1 MRSRLLWRRS
11 ATAAGLY
18 ASVALG
24 ICATIVATR
33 VLGVER
39 FGVFATALAA
49 ASFFQ
54 ILLDLTVE
62 DALTKLGFRYIAAA
76 EWGKLHRLFA
86 VTMRL
91 KLIGGGVA
99 SLALLA
105 LAPLGEAL
113 FGGHDVGLAILAAA
127 PLPLVQA
134 PENVGATALL
144 LRGRYDLRGS
154 YQTLSQG
161 LRFAA
166 VAIGVHYGVVE
177 AIVGIVIAQLI
188 STVIVWRVGRVALA
202 RFPSAPEEPLTRDR
216 AEIIRFVGQSSAAT
230 AMVSART
237 ALAPLLLGVVAG
249 PTQVGFLRVAQ
260 APQSG
265 FSAASSPVRLILLTE
280 QTRDWEHGRH
290 TDVLRG
296 ITRYMLGAGV
306 IALVSVPIFLWA
318 MPWLIEVFFTD
329 QYLPA
334 VDAARIIL
342 VAAAI
347 QLVLGWTKSF
357 PTTIGRPGLRIVA
370 HGVETLVLLPLVVVL
385 GSSDGVTGAAVAILA
400 STLAFAATWGVLL
413 ARVRGATLVSPP
425 LGSDKVAEL

>member
-91 KLIGGGVA
+91 KLIGGGLA

-306 IALVSVPIFLWA
+306 IALVSVPDLSLGDA
-318 MPWLIEVFFTD
+318 VADRGLLHRPVPPRRRRRQDHPRRGGDPAGARLDEVVSD
-329 QYLPA
+329 DDRASGSPDRRPRRRDPRPA
-334 VDAARIIL
+334 PAGRGARRERRRDRGRGGNPRVDARLRSDLGRVAR
-342 VAAAI
+342 AGARCDA
-347 QLVLGWTKSF
+347 
-357 PTTIGRPGLRIVA
+357 
-370 HGVETLVLLPLVVVL
+370 GVP
-385 GSSDGVTGAAVAILA
+385 S
-400 STLAFAATWGVLL
+400 
-413 ARVRGATLVSPP
+413 ARL
-425 LGSDKVAEL
+425 